1 MNAAQ
6 KAIALVMLL
15 VLGTACR
22 APTDNKEG
30 PRTPPPV
37 AGPSSVDDIVGIW
50 RNVHQGVFEVR
61 QDGSYVLISPIT
73 EPEAGTYTLD
83 GDRLELRGEK
93 GCGAAQ
99 GIYRVRVKRVQ
110 RMDLTAD
117 SDPCKTRLRVLVSD
131 PFIYTPR

>member
-1 MNAAQ
+1 MFKHVAA
-6 KAIALVMLL
+6 AIALL
-15 VLGTACR
+15 VGVACA

-37 AGPSSVDDIVGIW
+37 SGPARIDDIVGIW

-73 EPEAGTYTLD
+73 EPEAGTYTLES
-83 GDRLELRGEK
+83 DRLALHAEK
-93 GCGAAQ
+93 GCGAVP
-99 GIYRVRVKRVQ
+99 GSYRVRVKRVQ

-117 SDPCKTRLRVLVSD
+117 SDPCKTRRRVLISD
-131 PFIYTPR
+131 PWLYTPR